1 MSDNFM
7 SIICTG
13 GSIVLSAATSG
24 WKLYCKNLSSKVEQS
39 ICVKYCSILKSQ
51 YVRHLV
57 ENLFFLKDEQNVK
70 KYQF

>member
-1 MSDNFM
+1 MSDNFTY
-7 SIICTG
+7 IIC
-13 GSIVLSAATSG
+13 IVLSAATSG

-39 ICVKYCSILKSQ
+39 ISVKYCSILKSQ

-57 ENLFFLKDEQNVK
+57 ENLFFKDEQNVK